1 MPGSVSSITQWHA
14 LAGSGT
20 PAARS
25 RSRVASLRPTLPA
38 TCLCD
43 SPAAPRVIPQGD
55 WRSSRP
61 HEPGDDPDLRQSGSG
76 EVARSR
82 PNKLTRFGMKLR
94 RLVVRYITHRRS
106 LGERCQTNASILRAF
121 CGGLRRDIDLKQVGV
136 RQTTKFLYGKGPVT
150 SAWYV
155 KHNALKGFFRYVIS
169 RDYGAKMPLPAI
181 IPQRPPPFVA
191 YIYSREE
198 LRHLLQATKNYQ
210 RNRSCMEPETMRVVV
225 LLLYATGLRV
235 REAVALNRAD
245 VDFDQSLL
253 TVVKSKFYKSR
264 LVPFSPRLGH
274 VLQGY
279 LSRPTG
285 LGTNVGKDTPFFTTD
300 CGNRVNQYTVEDS
313 FRRICQEAG
322 VRRRRWS
329 PLPTPSP

>member
-1 MPGSVSSITQWHA
+1 
-14 LAGSGT
+14 
-20 PAARS
+20 
-25 RSRVASLRPTLPA
+25 
-38 TCLCD
+38 
-43 SPAAPRVIPQGD
+43 
-55 WRSSRP
+55 
-61 HEPGDDPDLRQSGSG
+61 
-76 EVARSR
+76 
-82 PNKLTRFGMKLR
+82 MKLC
-94 RLVVRYITHRRS
+94 RLVDRYVTHRRS

-121 CGGLRRDIDLKQVGV
+121 CRGLRRDIDLKQVGV

-169 RDYGAKMPLPAI
+169 REYGAKMPLPAV

-198 LRHLLQATKNYQ
+198 LRHLLQATKTYQ
-210 RNRSCMEPETMRVVV
+210 QNCSCMEPETMRVVV

-245 VDFDQSLL
+245 VDCDQSLL

-264 LVPFSPRLGH
+264 LVPFSPCLGR

-285 LGTNVGKDTPFFTTD
+285 LGPNMSKETPFFTTKR
-300 CGNRVNQYTVEDS
+300 GSRVNQATVEDS
-313 FRRICQEAG
+313 FRRIRQEAA
-322 VRRRRWS
+322 VRRDDGARYQPRLHDLRHTFAVHRLTAWYRQNKDVQQL
-329 PLPTPSP
+329 LPQLSVYLGHVHLAATQVYLTMTSELLNEANQRFEQYTAKTFE

>member
-1 MPGSVSSITQWHA
+1 
-14 LAGSGT
+14 
-20 PAARS
+20 
-25 RSRVASLRPTLPA
+25 
-38 TCLCD
+38 
-43 SPAAPRVIPQGD
+43 
-55 WRSSRP
+55 
-61 HEPGDDPDLRQSGSG
+61 
-76 EVARSR
+76 
-82 PNKLTRFGMKLR
+82 MKLR
-94 RLVVRYITHRRS
+94 RLVDRYITHRRS

-121 CGGLRRDIDLKQVGV
+121 CQGLRSDIDLKQVGV

-155 KHNALKGFFRYVIS
+155 KHNALKGFFQYVIS
-169 RDYGAKMPLPAI
+169 RDYGAKMPLPAV
-181 IPQRPPPFVA
+181 IPKRPPPFVA

-198 LRHLLQATKNYQ
+198 LRHLLQATKTYQ
-210 RNRSCMEPETMRVVV
+210 RNCSCMEPETMRVVV

-285 LGTNVGKDTPFFTTD
+285 LGPNLGKDTPFFTTER
-300 CGNRVNQYTVEDS
+300 GNRVNQFTVESS
-313 FRRICQEAG
+313 FRRVCQKAG
-322 VRRRRWS
+322 VRRDDGARYQPRLHDLRHTFAVHRLTSWYRRNKDVQQL
-329 PLPTPSP
+329 LPQLSVYLGHVHLAATQVYLTMTSELLYEANKRFEQYTAKTLE

>member
-1 MPGSVSSITQWHA
+1 
-14 LAGSGT
+14 
-20 PAARS
+20 
-25 RSRVASLRPTLPA
+25 
-38 TCLCD
+38 
-43 SPAAPRVIPQGD
+43 
-55 WRSSRP
+55 
-61 HEPGDDPDLRQSGSG
+61 
-76 EVARSR
+76 
-82 PNKLTRFGMKLR
+82 MKLR
-94 RLVVRYITHRRS
+94 RLVDRYIKHRRS

-121 CGGLRRDIDLKQVGV
+121 CRGLRRDIDLKQVGV

-150 SAWYV
+150 SAWHV
-155 KHNALKGFFRYVIS
+155 RHNALKGFFRYVTS
-169 RDYGAKMPLPAI
+169 RDYGAKMPLPTV

-198 LRHLLQATKNYQ
+198 LRHLLQATKTYQ
-210 RNRSCMEPETMRVVV
+210 RNCSCMAPETMRVVV

-264 LVPFSPRLGH
+264 LVPFSPRLVH

-279 LSRPTG
+279 LSHPTG

-300 CGNRVNQYTVEDS
+300 CGNRINQYTVETS

-322 VRRRRWS
+322 VRRDDGSRYQPRLHDLRHTFAVHRLTSWYRQNKDVQHL
-329 PLPTPSP
+329 LPQLSVYLGHVHLAATQVYLTMTSELLDEANQRFEQYTAKTLE

>member
-1 MPGSVSSITQWHA
+1 
-14 LAGSGT
+14 
-20 PAARS
+20 
-25 RSRVASLRPTLPA
+25 
-38 TCLCD
+38 
-43 SPAAPRVIPQGD
+43 
-55 WRSSRP
+55 
-61 HEPGDDPDLRQSGSG
+61 
-76 EVARSR
+76 
-82 PNKLTRFGMKLR
+82 MKLR
-94 RLVVRYITHRRS
+94 RLVDRYVAHRRS

-121 CGGLRRDIDLKQVGV
+121 CRGLRCDIDLKQVGV

-198 LRHLLQATKNYQ
+198 LRHLLQATKTYQ
-210 RNRSCMEPETMRVVV
+210 RNCSCMEPETMRVVV

-245 VDFDQSLL
+245 VDLDQSLL

-285 LGTNVGKDTPFFTTD
+285 LGSNIGKDTPFFTTER
-300 CGNRVNQYTVEDS
+300 GNRVNQFTVESS
-313 FRRICQEAG
+313 FRRVCQKAG
-322 VRRRRWS
+322 VRRDDGARYQPRLHDLRHTFAVHRLTAWYRRNKDVQHL
-329 PLPTPSP
+329 LPQLSIYLGHVHLAATQVYLTMTSELLDEANQRFEQYTAKTLE

>member
-1 MPGSVSSITQWHA
+1 MIGGPIYH
-14 LAGSGT
+14 
-20 PAARS
+20 
-25 RSRVASLRPTLPA
+25 
-38 TCLCD
+38 D
-43 SPAAPRVIPQGD
+43 
-55 WRSSRP
+55 
-61 HEPGDDPDLRQSGSG
+61 
-76 EVARSR
+76 
-82 PNKLTRFGMKLR
+82 
-94 RLVVRYITHRRS
+94 RRS

-121 CGGLRRDIDLKQVGV
+121 CRGLHSDIDLKQVGV

-150 SAWYV
+150 SAWHV

-169 RDYGAKMPLPAI
+169 RDYGAKMPLPAV

-198 LRHLLQATKNYQ
+198 LRHLLQATKTYQ
-210 RNRSCMEPETMRVVV
+210 RNCSCMEPETMRVVV

-264 LVPFSPRLGH
+264 LVPFNPRLGH

-285 LGTNVGKDTPFFTTD
+285 LGTNVGKDTPFFTTER
-300 CGNRVNQYTVEDS
+300 GNRVNQYTVEDS

-322 VRRRRWS
+322 VRRDDGARYQPRLHDLRHTFAVHRLTSWYRRNKDVQHL
-329 PLPTPSP
+329 LPQLSVYLGHVHLAATQVYLTMTSELLDEANQRFEQYTAKTLE

>member
-1 MPGSVSSITQWHA
+1 
-14 LAGSGT
+14 
-20 PAARS
+20 
-25 RSRVASLRPTLPA
+25 
-38 TCLCD
+38 
-43 SPAAPRVIPQGD
+43 
-55 WRSSRP
+55 
-61 HEPGDDPDLRQSGSG
+61 
-76 EVARSR
+76 
-82 PNKLTRFGMKLR
+82 MKLC
-94 RLVVRYITHRRS
+94 RLVDRYITHRRS

-121 CGGLRRDIDLKQVGV
+121 CRGLRRDIDLKQVGV

-150 SAWYV
+150 SAWHV

-169 RDYGAKMPLPAI
+169 REYGAKMPLPVV

-191 YIYSREE
+191 YIYSRKE
-198 LRHLLQATKNYQ
+198 LRHLLQATKTYQ
-210 RNRSCMEPETMRVVV
+210 RNCSCMESETMRVIV

-235 REAVALNRAD
+235 REAVALNRTD

-285 LGTNVGKDTPFFTTD
+285 LGPNIGKDTPFFTTKR
-300 CGNRVNQYTVEDS
+300 GNRVNQYTVEDS
-313 FRRICQEAG
+313 FRRIRQEAA
-322 VRRRRWS
+322 VRRDDGSRYQPRLHDLRHTFAVHRLTAWYRQNKDVQQL
-329 PLPTPSP
+329 LPQLSVYLGHVHLAATQIYLTMTSELLNEANQRFEQYTAKTLE

>member
-1 MPGSVSSITQWHA
+1 
-14 LAGSGT
+14 
-20 PAARS
+20 
-25 RSRVASLRPTLPA
+25 
-38 TCLCD
+38 
-43 SPAAPRVIPQGD
+43 
-55 WRSSRP
+55 
-61 HEPGDDPDLRQSGSG
+61 
-76 EVARSR
+76 
-82 PNKLTRFGMKLR
+82 MKLR
-94 RLVVRYITHRRS
+94 RLVDRYITHRRS

-121 CGGLRRDIDLKQVGV
+121 CRGLRCDIDLKQVGV

-169 RDYGAKMPLPAI
+169 REYGAKLPLPAV

-198 LRHLLQATKNYQ
+198 LRHLLQATKTYQ
-210 RNRSCMEPETMRVVV
+210 RNCSCMEPETMRVIV

-285 LGTNVGKDTPFFTTD
+285 LGPNIGKDTPFFTTER
-300 CGNRVNQYTVEDS
+300 GNRVNQFTVESS
-313 FRRICQEAG
+313 FRRVCHEAG
-322 VRRRRWS
+322 VRRDDGARYQPRLHDLRHTFAVHRLTAWYRRNKDVQHL
-329 PLPTPSP
+329 LPQLSVYLGHVHLAATQVYLTMTSELLDEANQRFEQYTAKTLE